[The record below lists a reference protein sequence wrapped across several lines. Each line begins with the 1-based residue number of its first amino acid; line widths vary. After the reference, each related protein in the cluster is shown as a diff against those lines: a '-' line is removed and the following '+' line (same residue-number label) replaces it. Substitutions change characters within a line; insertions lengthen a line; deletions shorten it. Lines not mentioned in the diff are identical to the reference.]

1 MGKGA
6 SPAMVSPED
15 RRIRAKLLARQHTE
29 CADLLEFYIQLSLL
43 QEDIA
48 RNLDPEVQK
57 LAAWFPR
64 LQALTPHL
72 QLPPDLLL
80 SEPSSEEAKFFWRV
94 LMQPY
99 AERFRKPG
107 EGTGSTCP
115 SCGGKP
121 VVGVLR
127 GEGDGAK
134 RALICHLCSLEW
146 PYRRLIC
153 PNCGEEDKEKLPV
166 YIAEQLPYIRVEA
179 CDTCHAY
186 LKSVDLTKDGFAV
199 PEVDEIATVAL
210 NLWADEH
217 GYTKIETNILGM

>member
-1 MGKGA
+1 
-6 SPAMVSPED
+6 MVSAED
-15 RRIRAKLLARQHTE
+15 RRIRAALLARKYPE
-29 CADLLEFYIQLSLL
+29 SAELLEFYRRLTLL
-43 QEDIA
+43 QEEIA
-48 RNLDPEVQK
+48 RNLDPDAGK
-57 LAAWFPR
+57 LSSWFPR
-64 LQALTPHL
+64 LQALAP
-72 QLPPDLLL
+72 QISLPANLLGA
-80 SEPSSEEAKFFWRV
+80 EPSDDGAKFFWRV

-99 AERFRKPG
+99 AERFRRPG

-127 GEGDGAK
+127 GEGDGAR

-166 YIAEQLPYIRVEA
+166 YIAEQINYVRVDA
-179 CDTCHAY
+179 CDSCRTY
-186 LKSVDLTKDGFAV
+186 LKSVDLTKDGFAIPV
-199 PEVDEIATVAL
+199 VDEIATVAL

-217 GYTKIETNILGM
+217 GYAKIETNILGM

>member
-1 MGKGA
+1 
-6 SPAMVSPED
+6 MVSPED
-15 RRIRAKLLARQHTE
+15 RRIRAALLARKYPETAQ
-29 CADLLEFYIQLSLL
+29 LLEFYIQLTLL
-43 QEDIA
+43 QEEIA
-48 RNLDPEVQK
+48 RNLDADVSK
-57 LAAWFPR
+57 LAVWFPR
-64 LQALTPHL
+64 LQALAP
-72 QLPPDLLL
+72 QIALPPDLLRA
-80 SEPSSEEAKFFWRV
+80 EPSTGEGKFFWRV

-99 AERFRKPG
+99 AEHFRKPG

-134 RALICHLCSLEW
+134 RALICHLCRLEW
-146 PYRRLIC
+146 PYRRVIC

-166 YIAEQLPYIRVEA
+166 YIAEQIESVRVDA
-179 CDTCHAY
+179 CDTCRTY
-186 LKSVDLTKDGFAV
+186 LKSVDLTKDGFAI

-217 GYTKIETNILGM
+217 GYSKIETNILGL